1 MLSKSEVFPI
11 RRNTDDQAIIER
23 CIMGSDCAIFAGSA
37 TQTERGAAARAGSSS
52 ADGNSLCAA
61 FRHSLADVAKGAG
74 LRISHDLLAKV
85 ESLAGGGPMGEDL
98 AGALAGIRQDRQHQ
112 LVAGRGGQQ
121 FGPGGFW
128 GPQTGPNPTDRARN
142 GSKHHVI
149 TDAQGV
155 PLAVRLTGANV
166 HDVTQ
171 LQPLVE
177 AIPPIPGRRGRPR
190 QRPTSVQGDR
200 AYDSEPHRQ
209 WLRTCRIQPVLAQR
223 YTAHGSGL
231 GKTRWVIERTIA
243 WLHHCRRLR
252 IRWERRDD
260 VHYAFLLIGCILI
273 CWSFLQN
280 GF

>member
-1 MLSKSEVFPI
+1 MLGKSEVFSI

-23 CIMGSDCAIFAGSA
+23 CLMGSDCAILAGRA
-37 TQTERGAAARAGSSS
+37 AQTERRAAARAGSSS
-52 ADGNSLCAA
+52 PNGNSLCTAL
-61 FRHSLADVAKGAG
+61 RHSLEYVAKGTR
-74 LRISHDLLAKV
+74 LRVSHDLLAKV
-85 ESLAGGGPMGEDL
+85 ESLAESGYMGEDL
-98 AGALAGIRQDRQHQ
+98 AGSLAGIRQEWQYQ
-112 LVAGRGGQQ
+112 LVAGRRGQQ

-190 QRPTSVQGDR
+190 QRPTSIQGDR
-200 AYDSEPHRQ
+200 GYDSEPHRQ
-209 WLRTCRIQPVLAQR
+209 WLRTCRMQPMLAQR

-243 WLHHCRRLR
+243 WLHHFRRLR
-252 IRWERRDD
+252 IRWERSEEI
-260 VHYAFLLIGCILI
+260 HYAFLFIGCILI